1 MKKIL
6 IFFIICVGLPSCT
19 DFSAKVE
26 NFVSER
32 YGDADSSS
40 VYEIDL
46 QDIIGK
52 RINEVYIFGEIT
64 SNEEISEIIGIE
76 LSRRKMT
83 MSWETKYR
91 IVCVYDKQVTY
102 EELYTK
108 RNVSIDGNDTI
119 FYFSQKCQDLY
130 SQFHPGMT
138 APTFC
143 DYKVFHSPKMKV
155 KREPLS
161 KNEEKEHWHKKK
173 YCYELSA
180 AE

>member
-6 IFFIICVGLPSCT
+6 IFLIICVGLSSCT

-32 YGDADSSS
+32 YGEADSSA

-46 QDIIGK
+46 QDILGE

-76 LSRRKMT
+76 LPHRKMT

-91 IVCVYDKQVTY
+91 IVCVYGKQVTY

-108 RNVSIDGNDTI
+108 RNVFIDGNATI
-119 FYFSQKCQDLY
+119 FYFSQK
-130 SQFHPGMT
+130 
-138 APTFC
+138 
-143 DYKVFHSPKMKV
+143 
-155 KREPLS
+155 
-161 KNEEKEHWHKKK
+161 
-173 YCYELSA
+173 
-180 AE
+180 